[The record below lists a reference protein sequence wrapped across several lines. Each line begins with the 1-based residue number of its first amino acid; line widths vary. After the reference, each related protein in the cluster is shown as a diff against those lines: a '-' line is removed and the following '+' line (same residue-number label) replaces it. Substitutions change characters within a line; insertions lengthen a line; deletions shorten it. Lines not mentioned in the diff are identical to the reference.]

1 MKKMTKGELQVRS
14 RELQAQMSELNDKV
28 NNEKRNFT
36 EEEQNKWDAL
46 IREKMLVDAEIRAQL
61 NERELAK
68 YDERKSKGEQFRELL
83 RETRDGGKQREILLF
98 PTDTNVNAN
107 VTASGAIELS
117 IHEMIPTLHEGLGL
131 PEQLKIVTDTRLW
144 NLLLQG
150 MKKSEKLTKVEAF
163 NDLIERQRIALLTSD
178 DEYMKGNVLEFS
190 KAWGWDRET
199 VNRFLERLQ
208 ELDIV
213 TISMAGNR
221 KAIKLNYII

>member
-1 MKKMTKGELQVRS
+1 MAIAESVGEQTNINQYER
-14 RELQAQMSELNDKV
+14 MN
-28 NNEKRNFT
+28 T
-36 EEEQNKWDAL
+36 MEQNNSDK
-46 IREKMLVDAEIRAQL
+46 
-61 NERELAK
+61 
-68 YDERKSKGEQFRELL
+68 
-83 RETRDGGKQREILLF
+83 T
-98 PTDTNVNAN
+98 
-107 VTASGAIELS
+107 
-117 IHEMIPTLHEGLGL
+117 
-131 PEQLKIVTDTRLW
+131 QLKIVTDTRLW

-150 MKKSEKLTKVEAF
+150 MKKSEKLTRVEAF

-221 KAIKLNYII
+221 KAIKLNYIV

>member
-1 MKKMTKGELQVRS
+1 MAFAESVGEQKTIHQLKY
-14 RELQAQMSELNDKV
+14 MGIM
-28 NNEKRNFT
+28 
-36 EEEQNKWDAL
+36 EQNNSDK
-46 IREKMLVDAEIRAQL
+46 
-61 NERELAK
+61 
-68 YDERKSKGEQFRELL
+68 
-83 RETRDGGKQREILLF
+83 T
-98 PTDTNVNAN
+98 
-107 VTASGAIELS
+107 
-117 IHEMIPTLHEGLGL
+117 
-131 PEQLKIVTDTRLW
+131 QLKIVTDTRLW

-213 TISMAGNR
+213 TISMTGNR

>member
-1 MKKMTKGELQVRS
+1 MAFAESVGEQTNINQYER
-14 RELQAQMSELNDKV
+14 MN
-28 NNEKRNFT
+28 T
-36 EEEQNKWDAL
+36 MEQNNSDK
-46 IREKMLVDAEIRAQL
+46 
-61 NERELAK
+61 
-68 YDERKSKGEQFRELL
+68 
-83 RETRDGGKQREILLF
+83 T
-98 PTDTNVNAN
+98 
-107 VTASGAIELS
+107 
-117 IHEMIPTLHEGLGL
+117 
-131 PEQLKIVTDTRLW
+131 QLKIVTDTRFW

-150 MKKSEKLTKVEAF
+150 MKKSEKLTRVEAF

-221 KAIKLNYII
+221 KAIKLNYIV

>member
-1 MKKMTKGELQVRS
+1 MAFAESVGEQKTIHQLKY
-14 RELQAQMSELNDKV
+14 MSIM
-28 NNEKRNFT
+28 
-36 EEEQNKWDAL
+36 EQNNSDKTQ
-46 IREKMLVDAEIRAQL
+46 IRIETDIR
-61 NERELAK
+61 
-68 YDERKSKGEQFRELL
+68 F
-83 RETRDGGKQREILLF
+83 
-98 PTDTNVNAN
+98 
-107 VTASGAIELS
+107 
-117 IHEMIPTLHEGLGL
+117 
-131 PEQLKIVTDTRLW
+131 W

-199 VNRFLERLQ
+199 VNRFLEHLQ
-208 ELDIV
+208 ELNIV

>member
-1 MKKMTKGELQVRS
+1 MATAESVGEYTNINQYER
-14 RELQAQMSELNDKV
+14 MN
-28 NNEKRNFT
+28 T
-36 EEEQNKWDAL
+36 IEQNNSDK
-46 IREKMLVDAEIRAQL
+46 
-61 NERELAK
+61 
-68 YDERKSKGEQFRELL
+68 
-83 RETRDGGKQREILLF
+83 T
-98 PTDTNVNAN
+98 
-107 VTASGAIELS
+107 
-117 IHEMIPTLHEGLGL
+117 
-131 PEQLKIVTDTRLW
+131 QLKIVTDTRLW

-150 MKKSEKLTKVEAF
+150 MKKSEKLTRVEAF

>member
-1 MKKMTKGELQVRS
+1 MATAESVGEYTNINQYER
-14 RELQAQMSELNDKV
+14 MN
-28 NNEKRNFT
+28 T
-36 EEEQNKWDAL
+36 IEQNNSDK
-46 IREKMLVDAEIRAQL
+46 
-61 NERELAK
+61 
-68 YDERKSKGEQFRELL
+68 
-83 RETRDGGKQREILLF
+83 T
-98 PTDTNVNAN
+98 
-107 VTASGAIELS
+107 
-117 IHEMIPTLHEGLGL
+117 
-131 PEQLKIVTDTRLW
+131 QLKIVTDTRLW

-150 MKKSEKLTKVEAF
+150 MKKSEKLTRVEAF

-221 KAIKLNYII
+221 KAIKLNYIV

>member
-1 MKKMTKGELQVRS
+1 MAFAESVGEQKTIHQLKY
-14 RELQAQMSELNDKV
+14 MSIM
-28 NNEKRNFT
+28 
-36 EEEQNKWDAL
+36 EQNNSDKT
-46 IREKMLVDAEIRAQL
+46 QL
-61 NERELAK
+61 R
-68 YDERKSKGEQFRELL
+68 
-83 RETRDGGKQREILLF
+83 
-98 PTDTNVNAN
+98 
-107 VTASGAIELS
+107 IE
-117 IHEMIPTLHEGLGL
+117 
-131 PEQLKIVTDTRLW
+131 TDTRFW

-213 TISMAGNR
+213 TISMTGNR

>member
-1 MKKMTKGELQVRS
+1 MACAESVGEQKTIHQLKY
-14 RELQAQMSELNDKV
+14 MSIM
-28 NNEKRNFT
+28 
-36 EEEQNKWDAL
+36 EQNNSYKTQ
-46 IREKMLVDAEIRAQL
+46 IRIETDIR
-61 NERELAK
+61 
-68 YDERKSKGEQFRELL
+68 F
-83 RETRDGGKQREILLF
+83 
-98 PTDTNVNAN
+98 
-107 VTASGAIELS
+107 
-117 IHEMIPTLHEGLGL
+117 
-131 PEQLKIVTDTRLW
+131 W

-150 MKKSEKLTKVEAF
+150 MKKSEKLTRVEAF

>member
-1 MKKMTKGELQVRS
+1 MAFAESVGEQKTIHQLKY
-14 RELQAQMSELNDKV
+14 MSIM
-28 NNEKRNFT
+28 
-36 EEEQNKWDAL
+36 EQNNSDKTQLRIETD
-46 IREKMLVDAEIRAQL
+46 IR
-61 NERELAK
+61 
-68 YDERKSKGEQFRELL
+68 F
-83 RETRDGGKQREILLF
+83 
-98 PTDTNVNAN
+98 
-107 VTASGAIELS
+107 
-117 IHEMIPTLHEGLGL
+117 
-131 PEQLKIVTDTRLW
+131 W

>member
-1 MKKMTKGELQVRS
+1 MAIAESVGEQTNINQYER
-14 RELQAQMSELNDKV
+14 MN
-28 NNEKRNFT
+28 T
-36 EEEQNKWDAL
+36 IEQNNSDK
-46 IREKMLVDAEIRAQL
+46 
-61 NERELAK
+61 
-68 YDERKSKGEQFRELL
+68 
-83 RETRDGGKQREILLF
+83 T
-98 PTDTNVNAN
+98 
-107 VTASGAIELS
+107 
-117 IHEMIPTLHEGLGL
+117 
-131 PEQLKIVTDTRLW
+131 QLKIVTDTRLW

-163 NDLIERQRIALLTSD
+163 NDLIGRQRIALLTSD

-221 KAIKLNYII
+221 KTIKLNYIV

>member
-1 MKKMTKGELQVRS
+1 MAFAESVGEQTNINQYER
-14 RELQAQMSELNDKV
+14 MN
-28 NNEKRNFT
+28 T
-36 EEEQNKWDAL
+36 IEQNNSDK
-46 IREKMLVDAEIRAQL
+46 
-61 NERELAK
+61 
-68 YDERKSKGEQFRELL
+68 
-83 RETRDGGKQREILLF
+83 T
-98 PTDTNVNAN
+98 
-107 VTASGAIELS
+107 
-117 IHEMIPTLHEGLGL
+117 
-131 PEQLKIVTDTRLW
+131 QLKIVTDTRLW

>member
-1 MKKMTKGELQVRS
+1 MAIAESVGEQTNINQYER
-14 RELQAQMSELNDKV
+14 MN
-28 NNEKRNFT
+28 T
-36 EEEQNKWDAL
+36 IEQNNSDK
-46 IREKMLVDAEIRAQL
+46 
-61 NERELAK
+61 
-68 YDERKSKGEQFRELL
+68 
-83 RETRDGGKQREILLF
+83 T
-98 PTDTNVNAN
+98 
-107 VTASGAIELS
+107 
-117 IHEMIPTLHEGLGL
+117 
-131 PEQLKIVTDTRLW
+131 QLKIVTDTRLW

-163 NDLIERQRIALLTSD
+163 NDLIGRQRIALLTSD

-221 KAIKLNYII
+221 KAIKLNYIV

>member
-1 MKKMTKGELQVRS
+1 MAFAESVGEQTNINQYER
-14 RELQAQMSELNDKV
+14 MN
-28 NNEKRNFT
+28 T
-36 EEEQNKWDAL
+36 IEQNNSDK
-46 IREKMLVDAEIRAQL
+46 
-61 NERELAK
+61 
-68 YDERKSKGEQFRELL
+68 
-83 RETRDGGKQREILLF
+83 T
-98 PTDTNVNAN
+98 
-107 VTASGAIELS
+107 
-117 IHEMIPTLHEGLGL
+117 
-131 PEQLKIVTDTRLW
+131 QLKIVTDTRLW

-150 MKKSEKLTKVEAF
+150 MKKSEKLTRVEAF

-221 KAIKLNYII
+221 KAIKLNYIV

>member
-1 MKKMTKGELQVRS
+1 MAIAESVAEQTNINQYERMNTI
-14 RELQAQMSELNDKV
+14 
-28 NNEKRNFT
+28 
-36 EEEQNKWDAL
+36 EQNNSDK
-46 IREKMLVDAEIRAQL
+46 
-61 NERELAK
+61 
-68 YDERKSKGEQFRELL
+68 
-83 RETRDGGKQREILLF
+83 T
-98 PTDTNVNAN
+98 
-107 VTASGAIELS
+107 
-117 IHEMIPTLHEGLGL
+117 
-131 PEQLKIVTDTRLW
+131 QLKIVTDTRLW

-150 MKKSEKLTKVEAF
+150 MKKSEKLTRVEAF

-221 KAIKLNYII
+221 KAIKLNYIV

>member
-1 MKKMTKGELQVRS
+1 MAFAESVGEQKTIHQLKY
-14 RELQAQMSELNDKV
+14 MSIM
-28 NNEKRNFT
+28 
-36 EEEQNKWDAL
+36 EQNNSDKTQLRIETD
-46 IREKMLVDAEIRAQL
+46 IR
-61 NERELAK
+61 
-68 YDERKSKGEQFRELL
+68 F
-83 RETRDGGKQREILLF
+83 
-98 PTDTNVNAN
+98 
-107 VTASGAIELS
+107 
-117 IHEMIPTLHEGLGL
+117 
-131 PEQLKIVTDTRLW
+131 W

-213 TISMAGNR
+213 TISMTGNR

>member
-1 MKKMTKGELQVRS
+1 MAFAESVGEQKTIHQLKY
-14 RELQAQMSELNDKV
+14 MSIM
-28 NNEKRNFT
+28 
-36 EEEQNKWDAL
+36 EQNNSDKTQLRIETD
-46 IREKMLVDAEIRAQL
+46 IR
-61 NERELAK
+61 
-68 YDERKSKGEQFRELL
+68 F
-83 RETRDGGKQREILLF
+83 
-98 PTDTNVNAN
+98 
-107 VTASGAIELS
+107 
-117 IHEMIPTLHEGLGL
+117 
-131 PEQLKIVTDTRLW
+131 W

-190 KAWGWDRET
+190 KVWGWDRET

-213 TISMAGNR
+213 TISMTGNR

>member
-1 MKKMTKGELQVRS
+1 MNTI
-14 RELQAQMSELNDKV
+14 
-28 NNEKRNFT
+28 
-36 EEEQNKWDAL
+36 EQNNSDK
-46 IREKMLVDAEIRAQL
+46 
-61 NERELAK
+61 
-68 YDERKSKGEQFRELL
+68 
-83 RETRDGGKQREILLF
+83 T
-98 PTDTNVNAN
+98 
-107 VTASGAIELS
+107 
-117 IHEMIPTLHEGLGL
+117 
-131 PEQLKIVTDTRLW
+131 QLKIVTDTRLW

-150 MKKSEKLTKVEAF
+150 MKKSEKLTKVEAFNDLIERQEAF

>member
-1 MKKMTKGELQVRS
+1 MAFAESVGEQKTIHQLKY
-14 RELQAQMSELNDKV
+14 MGIM
-28 NNEKRNFT
+28 
-36 EEEQNKWDAL
+36 EQNNSDK
-46 IREKMLVDAEIRAQL
+46 
-61 NERELAK
+61 
-68 YDERKSKGEQFRELL
+68 
-83 RETRDGGKQREILLF
+83 T
-98 PTDTNVNAN
+98 
-107 VTASGAIELS
+107 
-117 IHEMIPTLHEGLGL
+117 
-131 PEQLKIVTDTRLW
+131 QLKIVTDTRLW

>member
-1 MKKMTKGELQVRS
+1 MAFAESVGEQKTIHQLKY
-14 RELQAQMSELNDKV
+14 MSII
-28 NNEKRNFT
+28 
-36 EEEQNKWDAL
+36 EQNNSDKTQ
-46 IREKMLVDAEIRAQL
+46 IRIETDIR
-61 NERELAK
+61 
-68 YDERKSKGEQFRELL
+68 F
-83 RETRDGGKQREILLF
+83 
-98 PTDTNVNAN
+98 
-107 VTASGAIELS
+107 
-117 IHEMIPTLHEGLGL
+117 
-131 PEQLKIVTDTRLW
+131 W

-199 VNRFLERLQ
+199 VNRFLEHLQ
-208 ELDIV
+208 ELNIV

>member
-1 MKKMTKGELQVRS
+1 MAFAESVGEQTNINQYER
-14 RELQAQMSELNDKV
+14 MN
-28 NNEKRNFT
+28 T
-36 EEEQNKWDAL
+36 IEQNNSDK
-46 IREKMLVDAEIRAQL
+46 
-61 NERELAK
+61 
-68 YDERKSKGEQFRELL
+68 
-83 RETRDGGKQREILLF
+83 T
-98 PTDTNVNAN
+98 
-107 VTASGAIELS
+107 
-117 IHEMIPTLHEGLGL
+117 
-131 PEQLKIVTDTRLW
+131 QLKIVTDTRLW

-221 KAIKLNYII
+221 KAIKLNYIV

>member
-1 MKKMTKGELQVRS
+1 MNTI
-14 RELQAQMSELNDKV
+14 
-28 NNEKRNFT
+28 
-36 EEEQNKWDAL
+36 EQNNSDK
-46 IREKMLVDAEIRAQL
+46 
-61 NERELAK
+61 
-68 YDERKSKGEQFRELL
+68 
-83 RETRDGGKQREILLF
+83 T
-98 PTDTNVNAN
+98 
-107 VTASGAIELS
+107 
-117 IHEMIPTLHEGLGL
+117 
-131 PEQLKIVTDTRLW
+131 QLKIVTDTRLW

-163 NDLIERQRIALLTSD
+163 NDLIERQRIALLTSDDELLTSD

>member
-1 MKKMTKGELQVRS
+1 MNTI
-14 RELQAQMSELNDKV
+14 
-28 NNEKRNFT
+28 
-36 EEEQNKWDAL
+36 EQNNSDK
-46 IREKMLVDAEIRAQL
+46 
-61 NERELAK
+61 
-68 YDERKSKGEQFRELL
+68 
-83 RETRDGGKQREILLF
+83 T
-98 PTDTNVNAN
+98 
-107 VTASGAIELS
+107 
-117 IHEMIPTLHEGLGL
+117 
-131 PEQLKIVTDTRLW
+131 QLKIVTDTRLW

-199 VNRFLERLQ
+199 VNRFLEHLQ
-208 ELDIV
+208 ELNIV

>member
-1 MKKMTKGELQVRS
+1 MAFAESVGEQKTIHQLKY
-14 RELQAQMSELNDKV
+14 MGIM
-28 NNEKRNFT
+28 
-36 EEEQNKWDAL
+36 EQNNSDKTQLRIETD
-46 IREKMLVDAEIRAQL
+46 IR
-61 NERELAK
+61 
-68 YDERKSKGEQFRELL
+68 F
-83 RETRDGGKQREILLF
+83 
-98 PTDTNVNAN
+98 
-107 VTASGAIELS
+107 
-117 IHEMIPTLHEGLGL
+117 
-131 PEQLKIVTDTRLW
+131 W

-213 TISMAGNR
+213 TISMTGNR